1 MITIDSIPKL
11 PELPKQE
18 VVIDL
23 ETAKNA
29 KFIHVGKSAKI
40 KDTETWYA
48 LVERGAS
55 FDKSYSNK
63 IESVKKELDS
73 IKESQEKRAEILKKL
88 GITDDELK
96 LIIK

>member
-40 KDTETWYA
+40 KDKDTWYA
-48 LVERGAS
+48 LVEMGAS
-55 FDKSYSNK
+55 FDKSFSDEVTAY
-63 IESVKKELDS
+63 KKEIEV
-73 IKESQEKRAEILKKL
+73 IKYEENKKAEILKKL
-88 GITDDELK
+88 GITADELK
-96 LIIK
+96 LIVK